1 MGPLSQACF
10 GNSIPLDRVGIFVL
24 SRICPPGVSCFPFT
38 CQSSG
43 RAAALILWIMQQ
55 WCLHRR
61 PSCRSTNK
69 DVWRQS
75 VEERGWARVCSGS
88 STANIKG
95 ICRRQFRVTCSSADS
110 PHRRMTMKPEVKS
123 CWRKAEL
130 SAVATVKFWCTQT
143 QDSRGIAGDS
153 SLHVLL
159 ILPQWQSNTSFSVTS
174 HIFSLN
180 PLKTPSTAVH

>member
-1 MGPLSQACF
+1 M
-10 GNSIPLDRVGIFVL
+10 L
-24 SRICPPGVSCFPFT
+24 SRICPPVSFEAQEHLASPLPASLQEELPPSYFELCNSGVYIE
-38 CQSSG
+38 G
-43 RAAALILWIMQQ
+43 
-55 WCLHRR
+55 
-61 PSCRSTNK
+61 CRSTNK

-88 STANIKG
+88 SPSNIKG
-95 ICRRQFRVTCSSADS
+95 IYKRQFRVTCSSADS
-110 PHRRMTMKPEVKS
+110 PHRRMKPEVKS
-123 CWRKAEL
+123 CWRKAKL